1 MTSNDPP
8 HESGTESDSRQISD
22 SEWHE
27 QQNVQV
33 AVLND
38 NEEGSRSSGRLRILE
53 PESDDE
59 SAVALSVESPTED
72 SVVILD
78 VSPALVLSD
87 KLGQVAEKV
96 SCRAG
101 SD

>member
-1 MTSNDPP
+1 MTSDDPT
-8 HESGTESDSRQISD
+8 HESGNESDVRQIPD
-22 SEWHE
+22 GEWHE

-33 AVLND
+33 TILND
-38 NEEGSRSSGRLRILE
+38 DEEASRSSGRLKVLE

-59 SAVALSVESPTED
+59 SAVALSVESQTED

-87 KLGQVAEKV
+87 TLGQVAEKV
-96 SCRAG
+96 SYRVEG
-101 SD
+101 